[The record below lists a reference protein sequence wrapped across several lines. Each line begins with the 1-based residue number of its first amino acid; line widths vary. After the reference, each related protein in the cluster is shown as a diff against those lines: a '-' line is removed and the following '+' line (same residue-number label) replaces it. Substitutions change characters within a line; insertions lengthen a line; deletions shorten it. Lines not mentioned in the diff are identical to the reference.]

1 MKRKTV
7 ALTLLLCVVTA
18 SGHAATPV
26 PFEAV
31 YEIAIKNW
39 KMPGEI
45 ENFAGSQIVRVD
57 KTCTD
62 WNLAAQFR
70 LVAQSANGD
79 DVDFGTDLSGTES
92 LDGNRYRFR
101 SETRMRNQTLTLLAG
116 TASRPV
122 GGQAGRIT
130 FSEPER
136 RTVSLPHDAL
146 FPVASF
152 VWTARQWERGQ
163 KTANYVLFDGTTPEP
178 VRVFELVTGT
188 PMRPS
193 PMPEGD
199 IKLLDANGW
208 RTTGS
213 FHAYSGQESAP
224 LTTLTQTV
232 LANGVA
238 TELSIDI
245 GIADVT
251 LQLRRIRALKEPR
264 C

>member
-1 MKRKTV
+1 MKGWTA
-7 ALTLLLCVVTA
+7 ALALLLCSMVA
-18 SGHAATPV
+18 PGHAATPV

-31 YEIAIKNW
+31 YQIAVKNW
-39 KMPGEI
+39 KVPGEF

-62 WNLAAQFR
+62 WTLAAQFR
-70 LVAQSANGD
+70 LVAQAANGGG
-79 DVDFGTDLSGTES
+79 VDFSTDLSGTES

-101 SETRMRNQTLTLLAG
+101 SETRMRDQTLTLLAG
-116 TASRPV
+116 SAARAVS
-122 GGQAGRIT
+122 GQVGRIT
-130 FSEPER
+130 FSEPEQ
-136 RTVSLPHDAL
+136 RTAVLPHDAL

-152 VWTARQWERGQ
+152 VWTARQWERGL

-178 VRVFELVTGT
+178 VRVFELLTGM
-188 PMRPS
+188 PAMPS
-193 PMPEGD
+193 PMPDGD
-199 IKLLDANGW
+199 IKLLDAKGW

-213 FHAYSGQESAP
+213 FHKYAGQESAP

-238 TELSIDI
+238 TELSLDI
-245 GIADVT
+245 GFADVT

-264 C
+264 